1 MTNRMNIGI
10 FGSNNDSTVEGVLAE
25 VTAAERDGFASYW
38 QSQIFG
44 LDALSTLSVVGHEVP
59 RIELGTSVIPT
70 YPRHPM
76 MLAQQALTANQAS
89 GGRLC
94 LGIGLSHQVVVE
106 GMLNLSFD
114 KPLRHMKEYL
124 SILMP
129 LIHDQKVSFAGETL
143 TAHAGLTIGKPQSC
157 EVVVAALGPQMLRLA
172 AAMTQGTLTWCTG
185 PETLRTLT
193 VPTINEAADKLE
205 KPKPRVIAAL
215 PVCVTKDVEGARA
228 RAAQVFAVYGQL
240 PSYRAMLDHEG
251 AAGPADVAII
261 GSASEVFD
269 KVAALQEIGVTDFGG
284 VEFGASPDEQHDT
297 REMLKSLLKR

>member
-1 MTNRMNIGI
+1 
-10 FGSNNDSTVEGVLAE
+10 
-25 VTAAERDGFASYW
+25 
-38 QSQIFG
+38 
-44 LDALSTLSVVGHEVP
+44 
-59 RIELGTSVIPT
+59 
-70 YPRHPM
+70 M
-76 MLAQQALTANQAS
+76 MLAQQALTTNQAS

-94 LGIGLSHQVVVE
+94 LGIGLSHQVVIE
-106 GMLNLSFD
+106 GMLNMSFD
-114 KPLRHMKEYL
+114 KPVRHMKEYL

-129 LIHDQKVSFAGETL
+129 LIHDRKVSFAGETL
-143 TAHAGLTIGKPQSC
+143 TTHAELTINKAQSC
-157 EVVVAALGPQMLRLA
+157 DVVVAALGPQMLKLA

-193 VPTINEAADKLE
+193 VPTISAAAEELG

-215 PVCVTKDVEGARA
+215 PVCVTKDVDGARA

-284 VEFGASPDEQHDT
+284 VEFGGTPDELHDT

>member
-1 MTNRMNIGI
+1 MTNRMKIGI
-10 FGSNNDSTVEGVLAE
+10 FGSQNDSTVDGVVAE
-25 VTAAERDGFASYW
+25 VKRAEADGFASFW

-44 LDALSTLSVVGHEVP
+44 LDALNVLSVVSREVP

-76 MLAQQALTANQAS
+76 MLAQQALTTNQAS

-94 LGIGLSHQVVVE
+94 LGIGLSHKVVIE
-106 GMLNLSFD
+106 GMLNMSFD
-114 KPLRHMKEYL
+114 KPVRHMKEYL

-129 LIHDQKVSFAGETL
+129 LIHDRKVSFAGETL
-143 TAHAGLTIGKPQSC
+143 TTHAELTINKAQSC
-157 EVVVAALGPQMLRLA
+157 DVVVAALGPQMLKLA

-193 VPTINEAADKLE
+193 VPTINAAAE
-205 KPKPRVIAAL
+205 EFGKPNPRVIAAL
-215 PVCVTKDVEGARA
+215 PVCVTKDVAGAHA

-261 GSASEVFD
+261 GSAREVFD

-284 VEFGASPDEQHDT
+284 VEFGGTPDELHDT

>member
-1 MTNRMNIGI
+1 
-10 FGSNNDSTVEGVLAE
+10 
-25 VTAAERDGFASYW
+25 
-38 QSQIFG
+38 
-44 LDALSTLSVVGHEVP
+44 
-59 RIELGTSVIPT
+59 
-70 YPRHPM
+70 M

-94 LGIGLSHQVVVE
+94 LGIGLSHRVVVE

-143 TAHAGLTIGKPQSC
+143 TAHAGLTIGKPKSC

-193 VPTINEAADKLE
+193 VQTNLE
-205 KPKPRVIAAL
+205 SQSLESL
-215 PVCVTKDVEGARA
+215 PLFRYV
-228 RAAQVFAVYGQL
+228 
-240 PSYRAMLDHEG
+240 
-251 AAGPADVAII
+251 
-261 GSASEVFD
+261 
-269 KVAALQEIGVTDFGG
+269 
-284 VEFGASPDEQHDT
+284 
-297 REMLKSLLKR
+297 

>member
-10 FGSNNDSTVEGVLAE
+10 FGSNNDSTVDGVLAE
-25 VTAAERDGFASYW
+25 VKEAERDGFASYW

-44 LDALSTLSVVGHEVP
+44 LDALSTLSVVGHVVP

-94 LGIGLSHQVVVE
+94 LGIGLSHQVVIE

-129 LIHDQKVSFAGETL
+129 LIHVQKVSFAGETL
-143 TAHAGLTIGKPQSC
+143 TTHAGLTIGKPQS
-157 EVVVAALGPQMLRLA
+157 
-172 AAMTQGTLTWCTG
+172 
-185 PETLRTLT
+185 
-193 VPTINEAADKLE
+193 
-205 KPKPRVIAAL
+205 
-215 PVCVTKDVEGARA
+215 
-228 RAAQVFAVYGQL
+228 
-240 PSYRAMLDHEG
+240 
-251 AAGPADVAII
+251 
-261 GSASEVFD
+261 
-269 KVAALQEIGVTDFGG
+269 
-284 VEFGASPDEQHDT
+284 
-297 REMLKSLLKR
+297 

>member
-1 MTNRMNIGI
+1 MKIGI
-10 FGSNNDSTVEGVLAE
+10 FGSQNDSTVDGVVAE
-25 VTAAERDGFASYW
+25 AKRAEADGFASYW

-44 LDALSTLSVVGHEVP
+44 LDALSTLSVVGREVP

-76 MLAQQALTANQAS
+76 MLAQQALTTNQAS

-94 LGIGLSHQVVVE
+94 LGIGLSHQVVIE

-114 KPLRHMKEYL
+114 KPVRHMKEYL

-129 LIHDQKVSFAGETL
+129 LIHDRKVSFAGETL
-143 TAHAGLTIGKPQSC
+143 TTHAELTINKAQSC
-157 EVVVAALGPQMLRLA
+157 DVVVAALGPQMLKLA

-193 VPTINEAADKLE
+193 VPTINAAAEELG

-215 PVCVTKDVEGARA
+215 PVCVTKDVDGARA

-261 GSASEVFD
+261 GSTSEVFD

-284 VEFGASPDEQHDT
+284 VEFGGTPDELHDT

>member
-1 MTNRMNIGI
+1 
-10 FGSNNDSTVEGVLAE
+10 
-25 VTAAERDGFASYW
+25 
-38 QSQIFG
+38 
-44 LDALSTLSVVGHEVP
+44 
-59 RIELGTSVIPT
+59 
-70 YPRHPM
+70 
-76 MLAQQALTANQAS
+76 
-89 GGRLC
+89 
-94 LGIGLSHQVVVE
+94 
-106 GMLNLSFD
+106 
-114 KPLRHMKEYL
+114 
-124 SILMP
+124 
-129 LIHDQKVSFAGETL
+129 
-143 TAHAGLTIGKPQSC
+143 
-157 EVVVAALGPQMLRLA
+157 MLRLA

-193 VPTINEAADKLE
+193 VPTINEAADKLG

-284 VEFGASPDEQHDT
+284 VEFGATPDEQHDT

>member
-1 MTNRMNIGI
+1 
-10 FGSNNDSTVEGVLAE
+10 
-25 VTAAERDGFASYW
+25 
-38 QSQIFG
+38 
-44 LDALSTLSVVGHEVP
+44 
-59 RIELGTSVIPT
+59 
-70 YPRHPM
+70 
-76 MLAQQALTANQAS
+76 
-89 GGRLC
+89 
-94 LGIGLSHQVVVE
+94 
-106 GMLNLSFD
+106 
-114 KPLRHMKEYL
+114 MKEYL

-129 LIHDQKVSFAGETL
+129 LIHDRKVSFAGETL
-143 TAHAGLTIGKPQSC
+143 TTHAELTINKAQSC
-157 EVVVAALGPQMLRLA
+157 DVVVAALGPQMLKLA

-193 VPTINEAADKLE
+193 VPTINAAAE
-205 KPKPRVIAAL
+205 EFGKPNPRVIAAL
-215 PVCVTKDVEGARA
+215 PVCVTKDVAGAHA

-284 VEFGASPDEQHDT
+284 VEFGGTPDELHDT

>member
-1 MTNRMNIGI
+1 MTNRMKIGI
-10 FGSNNDSTVEGVLAE
+10 FGSQNDSTVDGVVAE
-25 VTAAERDGFASYW
+25 AKRAEADGFASYW

-44 LDALSTLSVVGHEVP
+44 LDALSTLSVVGREVP

-76 MLAQQALTANQAS
+76 MLAQQALTTNQAS

-94 LGIGLSHQVVVE
+94 LGIGLSHQVVIE
-106 GMLNLSFD
+106 GMLNMSFD
-114 KPLRHMKEYL
+114 KPVRHMKEYL

-129 LIHDQKVSFAGETL
+129 LIHDRKVSFAGETL
-143 TAHAGLTIGKPQSC
+143 TTHAELTINKAQSC
-157 EVVVAALGPQMLRLA
+157 DVVVAALGPQMLKLA

-193 VPTINEAADKLE
+193 VPTINAAAEELG

-215 PVCVTKDVEGARA
+215 PVCVTKDVDGARA

-261 GSASEVFD
+261 GSSSEVFD

-284 VEFGASPDEQHDT
+284 VEFGGTPDELHDT

>member
-1 MTNRMNIGI
+1 MTNRMKIGI
-10 FGSNNDSTVEGVLAE
+10 FGSQNDSTVDSVVAE
-25 VTAAERDGFASYW
+25 AKRAEADGFASFW

-44 LDALSTLSVVGHEVP
+44 LDALSTLSVVGREVP

-76 MLAQQALTANQAS
+76 MLAQQALTTNQAS

-94 LGIGLSHQVVVE
+94 LGIGLSHQVVIE
-106 GMLNLSFD
+106 GMLNMSFD
-114 KPLRHMKEYL
+114 KPVRHMKEYL

-129 LIHDQKVSFAGETL
+129 LIHDRKVSFAGETL
-143 TAHAGLTIGKPQSC
+143 TTHAELTINKAQSC
-157 EVVVAALGPQMLRLA
+157 DVVVAALGPQMLKLA

-185 PETLRTLT
+185 LETLRTLT
-193 VPTINEAADKLE
+193 VPTINSAAEQLG

-215 PVCVTKDVEGARA
+215 PVCVTKDVDGARA

-251 AAGPADVAII
+251 VAGPADVAII

-284 VEFGASPDEQHDT
+284 VEFGGTPDELHDT

>member
-1 MTNRMNIGI
+1 MTNSMKIGI
-10 FGSNNDSTVEGVLAE
+10 FGSNNDSTVDGVLAE
-25 VTAAERDGFASYW
+25 VKAAERDGFASYW

-44 LDALSTLSVVGHEVP
+44 LDALSTLSVVGHQVP

-76 MLAQQALTANQAS
+76 MLAQQAL
-89 GGRLC
+89 
-94 LGIGLSHQVVVE
+94 GLSHQVVIE

-143 TAHAGLTIGKPQSC
+143 TTHAQLTIGKPQSC
-157 EVVVAALGPQMLRLA
+157 DVVIAALGPQMLRLA

-193 VPTINEAADKLE
+193 VPTINEAADKLG
-205 KPKPRVIAAL
+205 KPKPRVIAATRL
-215 PVCVTKDVEGARA
+215 QHCKKLESPILVEWSL
-228 RAAQVFAVYGQL
+228 V
-240 PSYRAMLDHEG
+240 
-251 AAGPADVAII
+251 
-261 GSASEVFD
+261 
-269 KVAALQEIGVTDFGG
+269 
-284 VEFGASPDEQHDT
+284 QHQT
-297 REMLKSLLKR
+297 NNTTHVKC

>member
-1 MTNRMNIGI
+1 MTNRMKIGI
-10 FGSNNDSTVEGVLAE
+10 FGSQNDSTVDGVVAE
-25 VTAAERDGFASYW
+25 AKRAEADGFASYW

-44 LDALSTLSVVGHEVP
+44 LDALSTLSVVGREVP

-76 MLAQQALTANQAS
+76 MLAQQALTTNQAS

-94 LGIGLSHQVVVE
+94 LGIGLSHQVVIE

-114 KPLRHMKEYL
+114 KPVRHMKEYL

-129 LIHDQKVSFAGETL
+129 LIHDRKVSFAGETL
-143 TAHAGLTIGKPQSC
+143 TTHAELTINKAQSC
-157 EVVVAALGPQMLRLA
+157 DVVVAALGPQMLKLA

-193 VPTINEAADKLE
+193 VPTINAAAEELG

-215 PVCVTKDVEGARA
+215 PVCVTKDVDGARA

-261 GSASEVFD
+261 GSTSEVFD

-284 VEFGASPDEQHDT
+284 VEFGGTPDELHDT

>member
-1 MTNRMNIGI
+1 MTNRMKIGI
-10 FGSNNDSTVEGVLAE
+10 FGSQNDSTVDGVVAE
-25 VTAAERDGFASYW
+25 AKRAEADGFASYW

-44 LDALSTLSVVGHEVP
+44 LDALSTLSVVGREVP

-76 MLAQQALTANQAS
+76 MLAQQALTTNQAS

-94 LGIGLSHQVVVE
+94 LGIGLSHQVVIE
-106 GMLNLSFD
+106 GMLNMSFD
-114 KPLRHMKEYL
+114 KPVRHMKEYL

-129 LIHDQKVSFAGETL
+129 LIHDRKVSFAGETL
-143 TAHAGLTIGKPQSC
+143 TTHAELTINKAQSC
-157 EVVVAALGPQMLRLA
+157 DVVVAALGPQMLKLA

-193 VPTINEAADKLE
+193 VPTISAAAEELG

-215 PVCVTKDVEGARA
+215 PVCVTKDVDGARA

-261 GSASEVFD
+261 GSASEVLD

-284 VEFGASPDEQHDT
+284 VEFGGTPDELHDT

>member
-1 MTNRMNIGI
+1 MTNRMKIGI
-10 FGSNNDSTVEGVLAE
+10 FGSQNDSTVDGVVAE
-25 VTAAERDGFASYW
+25 VKRAEADGFASFW

-44 LDALSTLSVVGHEVP
+44 LDALNVLSVVSREVP

-76 MLAQQALTANQAS
+76 MLAQQALTTNQAS

-94 LGIGLSHQVVVE
+94 LGIGLSHKVVVE
-106 GMLNLSFD
+106 GMLNMSFD
-114 KPLRHMKEYL
+114 KPVRHMKEYL

-129 LIHDQKVSFAGETL
+129 LIHDRKVSFAGETL
-143 TAHAGLTIGKPQSC
+143 TTHAELTINKAQSC
-157 EVVVAALGPQMLRLA
+157 DVVVAALGSQMLKLA

-193 VPTINEAADKLE
+193 VPTINAAAE
-205 KPKPRVIAAL
+205 EFGKPNPRVIAAL
-215 PVCVTKDVEGARA
+215 PVCVTKDVDGARA

-251 AAGPADVAII
+251 VAGPADVAII

-284 VEFGASPDEQHDT
+284 VEFGGTPDELHDT

>member
-1 MTNRMNIGI
+1 
-10 FGSNNDSTVEGVLAE
+10 
-25 VTAAERDGFASYW
+25 
-38 QSQIFG
+38 
-44 LDALSTLSVVGHEVP
+44 
-59 RIELGTSVIPT
+59 
-70 YPRHPM
+70 

-143 TAHAGLTIGKPQSC
+143 TTHAGLTIGKPQSC

-193 VPTINEAADKLE
+193 VPTINEAADKLG

-261 GSASEVFD
+261 GSANEVFD

>member
-1 MTNRMNIGI
+1 MKIGI
-10 FGSNNDSTVEGVLAE
+10 FGSQNDSTVDGVVAE
-25 VTAAERDGFASYW
+25 AKRAEADGFASYW

-44 LDALSTLSVVGHEVP
+44 LDALSTLSVVGREVP

-76 MLAQQALTANQAS
+76 MLAQQALTTNQAS

-94 LGIGLSHQVVVE
+94 LGIGLSHQVVIE
-106 GMLNLSFD
+106 GMLNMSFD
-114 KPLRHMKEYL
+114 KPVRHMKEYL

-129 LIHDQKVSFAGETL
+129 LIHDRKVSFAGETL
-143 TAHAGLTIGKPQSC
+143 TTHAELTINKAQSC
-157 EVVVAALGPQMLRLA
+157 DVVVAALGPQMLKLA

-193 VPTINEAADKLE
+193 VPTINAAAEELG

-215 PVCVTKDVEGARA
+215 PVCVTKDVDGARA

-251 AAGPADVAII
+251 
-261 GSASEVFD
+261 
-269 KVAALQEIGVTDFGG
+269 
-284 VEFGASPDEQHDT
+284 
-297 REMLKSLLKR
+297 